1 MSFYQEN
8 KFCNEGQVMPGK
20 ATIWLSILPVLRRP
34 TNADVLDL
42 PAPRQDCSALYIA
55 TTASQS
61 GRMKGNAAQSRPLL
75 HVQARGE
82 EFRGMAKIAFEAITK
97 QFPGTSKPA
106 VDAVSFEVPE
116 GKTCMLVG
124 TSGSGKTTLLR
135 MVNRLIEPTSGSIII
150 DGKNVLEENPIELR
164 RRIGYVIQQ
173 VGLFPHMNI
182 AENIRVTAE
191 IAGGW
196 TKERLNSRVD
206 ELLDLVG
213 LPPSEYRKR
222 FPRQLSGGQQ
232 QRVGLARALATD
244 PTILLMD
251 EPFGA
256 LDAITRARMQDELLR
271 IQRDVHKT
279 ILFVSHDIEEAFKLG
294 NMIAVLNEGKLMQL
308 GTPVDLLAN
317 PVNEFVRKLVGAD
330 SILRQ
335 LEYLPVT
342 DALDN
347 EPEAVSSAHWGDVPT
362 CSSDATLL
370 KAMLQLLETN
380 APALAIQDK
389 DTQIPLGYIT
399 LASINREIT
408 KTRSNITAL
417 EETKI

>member
-1 MSFYQEN
+1 
-8 KFCNEGQVMPGK
+8 
-20 ATIWLSILPVLRRP
+20 
-34 TNADVLDL
+34 
-42 PAPRQDCSALYIA
+42 
-55 TTASQS
+55 
-61 GRMKGNAAQSRPLL
+61 
-75 HVQARGE
+75 
-82 EFRGMAKIAFEAITK
+82 MAKIAFQDITK
-97 QFPGTSKPA
+97 VYPGAAAPA

-116 GKTCMLVG
+116 GSTCMLVG

-135 MVNRLIEPTSGSIII
+135 MVNRLIEPTSGAIMI
-150 DGKNVLEENPIELR
+150 DGKNVLEENPITLR

-196 TKERLNSRVD
+196 SKQRLAERVD

-213 LPPSEYRKR
+213 LPPGEYRKR

-244 PTILLMD
+244 PAILLMD

-271 IQRDVHKT
+271 VQRDVQKT

-294 NMIAVLNEGKLMQL
+294 NQIAVLHGGKLIQL
-308 GTPVDLLAN
+308 GSPIELLAH
-317 PVNEFVRKLVGAD
+317 PADEFVSQLVGAENT
-330 SILRQ
+330 LRQ

-342 DALDN
+342 DALAG
-347 EPEAVSSAHWGDVPT
+347 EGELASLAQREDVPV
-362 CSSDATLL
+362 CSTETTLL
-370 KAMLQLLETN
+370 QAMLQLLQTG
-380 APALAIQDK
+380 APALAIEEVHTHEPQ
-389 DTQIPLGYIT
+389 GFIT
-399 LASINREIT
+399 LTSINHAISR
-408 KTRSNITAL
+408 TRQQIESVT
-417 EETKI
+417 TTSV

>member
-1 MSFYQEN
+1 
-8 KFCNEGQVMPGK
+8 
-20 ATIWLSILPVLRRP
+20 
-34 TNADVLDL
+34 
-42 PAPRQDCSALYIA
+42 
-55 TTASQS
+55 
-61 GRMKGNAAQSRPLL
+61 
-75 HVQARGE
+75 
-82 EFRGMAKIAFEAITK
+82 MAKIVFHEISK
-97 QFPGTSKPA
+97 QFKGTSKPA

-135 MVNRLIEPTSGSIII
+135 MVNRLIEPTSGEIII

-196 TKERLNSRVD
+196 TKEHLNSRVD
-206 ELLDLVG
+206 ELLELVG
-213 LPPSEYRKR
+213 LPPEEYRKR

-244 PTILLMD
+244 PAILLMD

-256 LDAITRARMQDELLR
+256 LDAITRERMQDELLR

-279 ILFVSHDIEEAFKLG
+279 ILFVSHDIQEAFKLG

-308 GTPVDLLAN
+308 GTPVELLAN
-317 PVNEFVRKLVGAD
+317 PANEFVRKLVGAD

-335 LEYLPVT
+335 LEYLPVI

-347 EPEAVSSAHWGDVPT
+347 EPEAVSSAHWGDFPT
-362 CSSDATLL
+362 CTSDATLL
-370 KAMLQLLETN
+370 QAMLKLLETN
-380 APALAIQDK
+380 APALTIQDK
-389 DTQIPLGYIT
+389 DSHEPLGYIT

-408 KTRSNITAL
+408 KTQSNKTAL
-417 EETKI
+417 EETTI

>member
-1 MSFYQEN
+1 
-8 KFCNEGQVMPGK
+8 
-20 ATIWLSILPVLRRP
+20 
-34 TNADVLDL
+34 
-42 PAPRQDCSALYIA
+42 
-55 TTASQS
+55 
-61 GRMKGNAAQSRPLL
+61 
-75 HVQARGE
+75 
-82 EFRGMAKIAFEAITK
+82 MAKILFQEITK
-97 QFPGTSKPA
+97 QFRGTSKPA

-135 MVNRLIEPTSGSIII
+135 MVNRLIEPTAGEIII

-196 TKERLNSRVD
+196 SKQRLNSRVD

-213 LPPSEYRKR
+213 LPPAEYRKR

-244 PTILLMD
+244 PAILLMD

-279 ILFVSHDIEEAFKLG
+279 ILFVSHDVEEAFKLG
-294 NMIAVLNEGKLMQL
+294 NMIAVLNDGKLMQL

-317 PVNEFVRKLVGAD
+317 PANEFVRRLVGAD

-370 KAMLQLLETN
+370 QAMLKLLETN
-380 APALAIQDK
+380 APALAIQDN
-389 DTQIPLGYIT
+389 DTQKPLGYIT

-408 KTRSNITAL
+408 KTRSNKSSL